1 MEMSGLEYVGSLA
14 ILVLFFIVLVKLG
27 EEFGKNPEPD
37 VPEFGLPPASEK
49 ERKRLLKSYNR
60 YKKNK
65 KKKKRKKKKAKKR
78 KKRRK

>member
-27 EEFGKNPEPD
+27 EEFGKKEDPD
-37 VPEFGLPPASEK
+37 VPLFGFPASEK
-49 ERKRLLKSYNR
+49 ASKRLPRSYNR

-65 KKKKRKKKKAKKR
+65 KKKKRKK
-78 KKRRK
+78 RRK

>member
-14 ILVLFFIVLVKLG
+14 ILILFFIVLVKLG

-37 VPEFGLPPASEK
+37 VPEFGFPPASEK
-49 ERKRLLKSYNR
+49 ERKRLLKSYNK

-65 KKKKRKKKKAKKR
+65 KKKRKAIKKKSS
-78 KKRRK
+78 

>member
-14 ILVLFFIVLVKLG
+14 ILILFFIVLFKLG

-37 VPEFGLPPASEK
+37 VPEFGFPPASEK
-49 ERKRLLKSYNR
+49 ERKRLLKSYNK

-65 KKKKRKKKKAKKR
+65 KKKRKAIKKKSS
-78 KKRRK
+78 